1 MENQNKPYTFDRVVR
16 IVIALLVITG
26 LGLLI
31 YRLNAVLLP
40 FLVAWFLAYF
50 MRPAVLFFQHKL
62 KLKNRVLSIV
72 VTLLLIFSLLGIII
86 HFLKTPVL
94 NEIQRLVVLINDFV
108 SRPINI
114 DFIPEAWIEFLKEY
128 LKTIDIKSYLTEENI
143 EKIVSK
149 ILPGAWYIISG
160 SVAFVWNLVILIF
173 ILLYVIFISKDYETL
188 SEGWINLI
196 PKNYR
201 HFALGMAE
209 DVEKGMNSYFR
220 GQALIAL
227 IVGILFAIGFKII
240 NLPLGIT
247 FGLFVGVLNLV
258 PYLQTISLIPAV
270 LLSIIKAAEYN
281 QNFLL
286 VLLSVALVYVVVQA
300 IQELFLNPNI
310 LSKATGLKP
319 AIILLSLSIFGSLLG
334 LVGMIIALPS
344 TSLIISYYKRFVI
357 RREPIT
363 KRVDE
368 SFETDQSLETD
379 NKPVTTATAKPQ
391 KNKYTTC

>member
-72 VTLLLIFSLLGIII
+72 VTLLLIFGLLGMII

-160 SVAFVWNLVILIF
+160 SVALVWNLVILIF
-173 ILLYVIFISKDYETL
+173 VLLYVIFISKDYETL

-379 NKPVTTATAKPQ
+379 NKPGTKAKAKPE
-391 KNKYTTC
+391 KNK